1 VFGLLFGTTL
11 LVPATMIGFGL
22 LWKKHPPKD
31 VNTIYGYRT
40 PMSMKN
46 DETWRFAHQYHAKI
60 WLWIGLIVLV
70 LSMIFAYVFRG
81 NYEVS
86 YLWIISIQTFIM
98 LLSLI
103 PTEKALKKKFDSDG
117 RPK

>member
-1 VFGLLFGTTL
+1 
-11 LVPATMIGFGL
+11 
-22 LWKKHPPKD
+22 
-31 VNTIYGYRT
+31 
-40 PMSMKN
+40 MKN
-46 DETWRFAHQYHAKI
+46 DETWRFAHLYHAKI